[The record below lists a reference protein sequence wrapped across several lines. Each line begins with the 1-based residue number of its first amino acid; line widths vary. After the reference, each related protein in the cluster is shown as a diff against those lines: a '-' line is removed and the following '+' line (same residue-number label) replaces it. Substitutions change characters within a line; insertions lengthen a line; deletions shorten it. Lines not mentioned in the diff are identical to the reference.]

1 MSELPPTAREALPDH
16 ASEHDP
22 RALAIDQVGIRG
34 LSYPITVWD
43 RANMRQHT
51 VAQLALSVGL
61 PHRFKGTH
69 MSRFVEVLNERRGEL
84 SLSTLP
90 ELLAEV
96 QRRLG
101 ADDAYIEARFPYFLE
116 RRAPVSGAASL
127 MEYLCCF
134 QASRRGEAL
143 DFVLEVTVPVKS
155 LCPCSKAISR
165 YGAHNQRSLVTV
177 RTRFE
182 GMLWIEDVVEDV
194 EACASSP
201 LYALLKR
208 EDEKYITEHAYEN
221 PRFVED
227 LVREV
232 VVRLG
237 ARPAVRWLEVSAD
250 NQESIHNHS
259 AWAMLRWPQAQA
271 PAPSTP
277 EPALGPSFG
286 AWLRGQ
292 REARRQSLR
301 GLAAQLGVSP
311 SALSRA
317 EQDQKPL
324 PSAALTALAAAW
336 GLEEHK
342 LRVRAG
348 VLPAALLARIQRD
361 PEGFLAWAG
370 A

>member
-1 MSELPPTAREALPDH
+1 MENLTDIQNQPD
-16 ASEHDP
+16 S
-22 RALAIDQVGIRG
+22 RNLAIDRVGVKNLRYPLRIRDKADSEQG
-34 LSYPITVWD
+34 
-43 RANMRQHT
+43 T
-51 VAQLALSVGL
+51 VATVSMAVDL
-61 PHRFKGTH
+61 PEHYKGTH

-101 ADDAYIEARFPYFLE
+101 AEAAYIEARFPYFLE
-116 RRAPVSGAASL
+116 RRAPVSGAVSL
-127 MEYLCCF
+127 MEYPSCF
-134 QASRRGEAL
+134 RASRRGEAL

-177 RTRFE
+177 SARFD
-182 GMLWIEDVVEDV
+182 GMLWIEDIV
-194 EACASSP
+194 EAVEASASSP

-208 EDEKYITEHAYEN
+208 EDEKYVTERAYEN

-232 VVRLG
+232 VTRLS
-237 ARPAVRWLEVSAD
+237 ARPEIRWLEVQAD

-259 AWAMLRWPQAQA
+259 AWALLRWPQTADTPAAREA
-271 PAPSTP
+271 PA
-277 EPALGPSFG
+277 AGPRFG
-286 AWLRGQ
+286 AWLRAQ
-292 REARRQSLR
+292 REARHQTQR

-324 PSAALTALAAAW
+324 PGPAVSALARLW

-342 LRVRAG
+342 IRVRMG
-348 VLPAALLARIQRD
+348 ELPEALLDRIRQD